1 MDNFTFT
8 AELQKLRAGENPPKK
23 RNGYWTEED
32 KKKLVKM
39 FKDAVG
45 ISQIAIRLER
55 TEVAVMSQLVM
66 MGLFSPQCQSRAP
79 KKLSIKKK
87 KCQCPEC
94 ECNSCPN
101 CGKDGQK
108 VSS

>member
-1 MDNFTFT
+1 MDDFTM
-8 AELQKLRAGENPPKK
+8 ELQQLRAGDKLPKK
-23 RNGYWTEED
+23 RNGYWSEED

-39 FKDAVG
+39 FNDAVG

-66 MGLFSPQCQSRAP
+66 MGLFTPQCQPRA
-79 KKLSIKKK
+79 KKLSARKK

-101 CGKDGQK
+101 CGKDCQK
-108 VSS
+108 ASA